1 MSVLISKEYH
11 FTHMFLLLKA
21 YLSLFTQQWNQNG
34 NLCTSGVQQGGPLPQ
49 IRLRENV
56 KDS

>member
-1 MSVLISKEYH
+1 MIFALMSVWISKEYH

-21 YLSLFTQQWNQNG
+21 LFTQQWNENG

-49 IRLRENV
+49 IRFR
-56 KDS
+56 